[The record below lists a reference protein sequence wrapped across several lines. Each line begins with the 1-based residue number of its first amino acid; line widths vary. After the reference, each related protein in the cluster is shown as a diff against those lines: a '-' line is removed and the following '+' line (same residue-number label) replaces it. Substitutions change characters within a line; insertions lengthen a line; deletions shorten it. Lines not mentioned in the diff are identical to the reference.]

1 MHPRC
6 HHKPLLPRQYH
17 RRIDPNLKSP
27 ADGAVAVLT
36 RVWAVASTDVVKVRR
51 SWRRKDVSDRM
62 VVFVDWM
69 IRFGDGCIEAMVQ
82 P

>member
-1 MHPRC
+1 M
-6 HHKPLLPRQYH
+6 
-17 RRIDPNLKSP
+17 
-27 ADGAVAVLT
+27 
-36 RVWAVASTDVVKVRR
+36 ASINIIKVKR
-51 SWRRKDVSDRM
+51 SWRRRNISERM